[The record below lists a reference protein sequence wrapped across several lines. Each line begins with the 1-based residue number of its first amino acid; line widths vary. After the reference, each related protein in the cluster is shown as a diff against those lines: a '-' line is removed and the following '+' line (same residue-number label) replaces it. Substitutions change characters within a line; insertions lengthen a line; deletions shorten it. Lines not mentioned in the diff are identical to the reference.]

1 MTALIVLFL
10 VGYVGYAMV
19 FWNKHIV
26 LLDLIVP
33 GVFFFGACFVWLTAN
48 LSLLTAMDVM
58 RVNLLERETL
68 TDPLTGVF
76 NRRYLDQRLTQEVI
90 SARRYGLPLS
100 VSLLDIDHFKQVND
114 TYGHLVGDRV
124 LVSVGQIVARVMRDS
139 DVCARYGGEEFLV
152 IMPNT
157 PLVGATNVAERLR
170 ECVESH
176 KFNGNREPAGTGE
189 IRVTVSI
196 GVASLGDTID
206 SEEMLVNAADKNLYR
221 AKHAGRNQVIA
232 GTAVAT
238 P

>member
-26 LLDLIVP
+26 LLDHIVP

-58 RVNLLERETL
+58 RVNLLEREAL

-157 PLVGATNVAERLR
+157 PLVGATNVAERMR
-170 ECVESH
+170 ECIESH
-176 KFNGNREPAGTGE
+176 KFNGNREPTGTGE

-206 SEEMLVNAADKNLYR
+206 SEEMLVNAADKNLYC
-221 AKHAGRNQVIA
+221 AKHVGRNQVIA